1 MMAKAEEKQLKKPT
15 EKQLGKVDV
24 WINLN
29 GTLHLMTGLLLA
41 TGLHLR
47 SMVKSKP
54 VRLGAECRD
63 YPAPKRQYTF
73 DNFFGDCGIV
83 ITRAVAR
90 LARHDSAARP

>member
-1 MMAKAEEKQLKKPT
+1 MAKAEEKQLKKPT
-15 EKQLGKVDV
+15 EKQPGKVDA

-29 GTLHLMTGLLLA
+29 STLHLMTGLLLA

-47 SMVKSKP
+47 RMVKSKL

-63 YPAPKRQYTF
+63 YPAPKRQCMLDKF
-73 DNFFGDCGIV
+73 FFGGRGIV

-90 LARHDSAARP
+90 LARPDSAARP